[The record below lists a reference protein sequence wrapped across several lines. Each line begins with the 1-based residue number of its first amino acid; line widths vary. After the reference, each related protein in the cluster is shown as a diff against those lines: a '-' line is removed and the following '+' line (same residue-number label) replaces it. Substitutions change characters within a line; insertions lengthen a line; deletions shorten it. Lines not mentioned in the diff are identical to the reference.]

1 MTFDDYQHLAA
12 RTMPT
17 GRKEGDNAAMLL
29 LGLAG
34 EVGEIIEIGKKA
46 LYHDHPVDSL
56 KNRAEIGDVLWYLAN
71 YAALCG
77 YSLDDIA
84 AENIAKL
91 QARYPNGFSE
101 QDSRERQDGVIASW
115 RPAQE
120 LRP

>member
-1 MTFDDYQHLAA
+1 MTFDDYQVQAA

-17 GRKEGDNAAMLL
+17 GRATLDNVAMLL

-34 EVGEIIEIGKKA
+34 EVGEIIELGKKA
-46 LYHDHPVDSL
+46 LYHGHSVDHA
-56 KNRAEIGDVLWYLAN
+56 KQRKEIGDVLWYLAN